1 LSVFRRGEYLG
12 RRIEESEMD
21 EGREF
26 FETIVI
32 LRDEKFE
39 LIEQMDSTE

>member
-1 LSVFRRGEYLG
+1 
-12 RRIEESEMD
+12 MD

-26 FETIVI
+26 VETIVI